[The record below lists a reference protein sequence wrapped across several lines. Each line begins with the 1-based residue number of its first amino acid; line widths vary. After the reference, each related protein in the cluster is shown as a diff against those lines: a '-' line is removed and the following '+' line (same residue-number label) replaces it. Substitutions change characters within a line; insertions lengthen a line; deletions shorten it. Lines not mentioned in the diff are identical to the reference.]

1 MSLIRLSVAVAVL
14 LATVAGAA
22 RAEPVVDQSQPAV
35 DPAAGFL
42 GIGGDAEQ
50 QLAQTFTVGLTGNL
64 VGLRLPIS
72 GCGGGDLTIEIVD
85 LDSAGRPGATVRAS
99 ASFPPAEVPSAPP
112 GTFLDFLFDAPL
124 SVTTGQR
131 LAFTLRM
138 SPAMANCSLME
149 APAGDSY
156 AGGDAYFDAR
166 PNPPGW
172 VRRRE
177 TDARFDLP
185 FETLMDDLSPPGP
198 PPMASRS
205 CDLPPP
211 AGGGP
216 GIGLPAFLPI
226 CRCLEDPGL
235 REFRCALL
243 HPDFF
248 LVRRIPAPIP
258 LDRSYVEIWQ
268 FSPLT
273 QLSAPVRLRIEGAGF
288 AQPVEFAFDA
298 QTKPG
303 AFQTRRLKA
312 AAPSKPADLPGKAT
326 ISYAGRNDPRLGGFA
341 IDASLAEDQFATDAQ
356 GRDFRSFREMKRL
369 Q

>member
-1 MSLIRLSVAVAVL
+1 MNLIRRSVAFAAL
-14 LATVAGAA
+14 LAAFASPA

-42 GIGGDAEQ
+42 GVGGDAEQ

-64 VGLRLPIS
+64 VGLRLPIAA
-72 GCGGGDLTIEIVD
+72 CGGGDLVIDIVE
-85 LDSAGRPGATVRAS
+85 LDSAGRPGASVRAS
-99 ASFPPAEVPSAPP
+99 ASFSPADVPSTPP
-112 GTFLDFLFDAPL
+112 GTFIDFLFDPPL
-124 SVTTGQR
+124 AVATGQR

-138 SPAMANCSLME
+138 SPETANCSLAD

-172 VRRRE
+172 ALRRE
-177 TDARFDLP
+177 TDASFDLP

-211 AGGGP
+211 ASGGP
-216 GIGLPAFLPI
+216 GIDLPAFLPI

-248 LVRRIPAPIP
+248 IVRRVPAPIP
-258 LDRSYVEIWQ
+258 LDTSYVETWQ

-273 QLSAPVRLRIEGAGF
+273 QLYAPVRLRIEGAGF
-288 AQPVEFAFDA
+288 ARPLEIAFDA
-298 QTKPG
+298 HTKPG

-312 AAPSKPADLPGKAT
+312 AAPSKPADLPGRAS
-326 ISYAGRNDPRLGGFA
+326 ISYAGRNDPRLGNFA
-341 IDASLAEDQFATDAQ
+341 IDASLAEDRFATDAQ
-356 GRDFRSFREMKRL
+356 GGDLRKLKEMKRP